1 MLVGKMM
8 SFKSSTISTDQSQD
22 PQEVA
27 LRAAVTIPPTL
38 AMDIMTSPQT
48 LNIQHPSTGY

>member
-27 LRAAVTIPPTL
+27 LPAAVTIPHTL
-38 AMDIMTSPQT
+38 AMDTMTIPQT
-48 LNIQHPSTGY
+48 LNIQHHSTG